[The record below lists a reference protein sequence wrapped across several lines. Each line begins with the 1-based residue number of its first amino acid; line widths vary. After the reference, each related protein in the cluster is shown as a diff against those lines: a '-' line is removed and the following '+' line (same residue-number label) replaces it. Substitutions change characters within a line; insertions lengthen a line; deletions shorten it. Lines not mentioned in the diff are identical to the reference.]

1 MTSSSP
7 IEMNYVNYREFED
20 FRQETRDS
28 FDTVT
33 ENINEKFAVLGD
45 QMDGIKNEIQSL
57 QIDQLKF
64 QLNQTKEKMNEEMSE
79 NTDDRNYRRA
89 LTIAIT
95 AAMIGPLVGAVV
107 GIVLGYLIP

>member
-1 MTSSSP
+1 MASSFSTD
-7 IEMNYVNYREFED
+7 MNYVNYREFED

-45 QMDGIKNEIQSL
+45 QMDSIKNEIQSL

-64 QLNQTKEKMNEEMSE
+64 QLNQTKEKMNEEILE
-79 NTDDRNYRRA
+79 NTDDKNYRRA
-89 LTIAIT
+89 LTIAIA